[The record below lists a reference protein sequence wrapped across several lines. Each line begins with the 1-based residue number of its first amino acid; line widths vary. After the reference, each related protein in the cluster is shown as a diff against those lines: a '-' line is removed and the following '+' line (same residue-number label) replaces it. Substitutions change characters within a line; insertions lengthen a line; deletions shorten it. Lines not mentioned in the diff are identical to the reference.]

1 MTGIRFKSLAVT
13 VAASFV
19 AMACGGN
26 TGGSTGSETLA
37 SDQTLSFP
45 VQDDIQTLD
54 PGHVQSGQDITFTS
68 EMFVGLYGLDNS
80 NKIVN
85 QIATGLPDVS
95 ADGKTYTFHLRKDAK
110 FWNGDPIKSKDVVY
124 SWNRAAALNDAY
136 ATVFQPVVGFDDTS
150 NGKTKTMSGL
160 SPPDDYTVK
169 AQLTDAAGY
178 WMSELALWT
187 AAVVSEQ
194 AITQGGEDSWWG
206 KPETAVGAGPFKMTE
221 RTPKASMAFQPVPN
235 WWGGSTG
242 ALKNIKVEIGLD
254 QASQVKKYEAGG
266 FDLVGPAN
274 QPPGPDDILRYK
286 SDPTKQME
294 ENIYPAGR
302 TTWVDFQFTGNS
314 PFAPKPGITP
324 GQPTAGLS
332 ADDGKLGRSAFSL
345 AVDRAALVDVVCAK
359 GATCT
364 QATGGVIAKGL
375 KGYVGDSKDPDAVF
389 NASTAK
395 ADYSKWDPNGSKVR
409 NVTYRYNT
417 SATNTKVAQN
427 LQSQWKASLGIT
439 IDLAPSD
446 FPTLIGDR
454 NAKKTILSRGS
465 WGADYDHPQD
475 WFDNLW
481 TCSAAQ
487 VGHGGVEAYCN
498 PAMDK
503 ILKSA
508 NASPIDRAVPQY
520 QQAGQMLI
528 TDNVDAV
535 LYYNTQTY
543 FTHTY
548 VKGAGFN
555 SLYDFN
561 WQGIRILQH

>member
-1 MTGIRFKSLAVT
+1 MTGTRFKSFAVG
-13 VAASFV
+13 VAAGLL

-26 TGGSTGSETLA
+26 NSNQGAETLA
-37 SDQTLSFP
+37 ADQTLSFP
-45 VQDDIQTLD
+45 VQDDVQTLD

-68 EMFVGLYGLDNS
+68 EMFAGLYGLDNN

-85 QIATGLPDVS
+85 QIATGQPDVS
-95 ADGKTYTFHLRKDAK
+95 ADGKTYTFHMRKDAK
-110 FWNGDPIKSKDVVY
+110 FWNGDPIKSADVLY
-124 SWNRAAALNDAY
+124 SWNRATALNDAY

-150 NGKTKTMSGL
+150 NGKAKAMTGL
-160 SPPDDYTVK
+160 SAPDDYTVK

-178 WMSELALWT
+178 WLSELALWT
-187 AAVVSEQ
+187 AAVVSQ
-194 AITQGGEDSWWG
+194 KAITAGGQDAWWSN
-206 KPETAVGAGPFKMTE
+206 PATAVGAGPFKMTE
-221 RTPKASMAFQPVPN
+221 RTPKASMAFQPVAN

-242 ALKNIKVEIGLD
+242 ALKNVKVEIGLD

-266 FDLVGPAN
+266 FDLVGMAN

-286 SDPTKQME
+286 SDPTKAKE

-302 TTWVDFQFTGNS
+302 TSWVNFGFTGSS
-314 PFAPKPGITP
+314 PFAPKAGITP
-324 GQPTAGLS
+324 GQPTAGLG
-332 ADDGKLGRSAFSL
+332 ADDGKPGRNAFSL
-345 AVDRAALVDVVCAK
+345 ALDRDSLVDVVCAK

-364 QATGGVIAKGL
+364 KATGGLISKGL
-375 KGYVGDSKDPDAVF
+375 KGYLGDGKDPNAAF

-395 ADYSKWDPNGSKVR
+395 ADYTKWDPNGTRVKGL
-409 NVTYRYNT
+409 NYRFNT

-427 LQSQWKASLGIT
+427 LQSQWKANLGIT
-439 IDLAPSD
+439 VDLAPSD
-446 FPTLIGDR
+446 FPTLISDR
-454 NAKKTILSRGS
+454 NAKKTNLSRGS

-481 TCSAAQ
+481 TCDAAK
-487 VGHGGVEAYCN
+487 VGHGGTEGYCN

-503 ILKSA
+503 VLQTA
-508 NASPIDRAVPQY
+508 NGEQVDKAIPSY
-520 QQAGQMLI
+520 QQAGQTLI
-528 TDNVDAV
+528 DDNVDAV

-561 WQGIRILQH
+561 WQGVRILQH

>member
-26 TGGSTGSETLA
+26 TGSSTGSETLA

-187 AAVVSEQ
+187 AAVVSEK

>member
-187 AAVVSEQ
+187 AAVVSEK

>member
-1 MTGIRFKSLAVT
+1 
-13 VAASFV
+13 
-19 AMACGGN
+19 
-26 TGGSTGSETLA
+26 
-37 SDQTLSFP
+37 
-45 VQDDIQTLD
+45 
-54 PGHVQSGQDITFTS
+54 
-68 EMFVGLYGLDNS
+68 MFN
-80 NKIVN
+80 
-85 QIATGLPDVS
+85 
-95 ADGKTYTFHLRKDAK
+95 
-110 FWNGDPIKSKDVVY
+110 
-124 SWNRAAALNDAY
+124 
-136 ATVFQPVVGFDDTS
+136 
-150 NGKTKTMSGL
+150 
-160 SPPDDYTVK
+160 
-169 AQLTDAAGY
+169 
-178 WMSELALWT
+178 
-187 AAVVSEQ
+187 
-194 AITQGGEDSWWG
+194 
-206 KPETAVGAGPFKMTE
+206 
-221 RTPKASMAFQPVPN
+221 
-235 WWGGSTG
+235 
-242 ALKNIKVEIGLD
+242 
-254 QASQVKKYEAGG
+254 
-266 FDLVGPAN
+266 
-274 QPPGPDDILRYK
+274 
-286 SDPTKQME
+286 
-294 ENIYPAGR
+294 
-302 TTWVDFQFTGNS
+302 FTGNS
-314 PFAPKPGITP
+314 PFAPKAGIAP

-503 ILKSA
+503 ILQSA

>member
-286 SDPTKQME
+286 SDPTKQKE

-364 QATGGVIAKGL
+364 QATGG
-375 KGYVGDSKDPDAVF
+375 
-389 NASTAK
+389 
-395 ADYSKWDPNGSKVR
+395 
-409 NVTYRYNT
+409 
-417 SATNTKVAQN
+417 
-427 LQSQWKASLGIT
+427 
-439 IDLAPSD
+439 
-446 FPTLIGDR
+446 
-454 NAKKTILSRGS
+454 
-465 WGADYDHPQD
+465 
-475 WFDNLW
+475 
-481 TCSAAQ
+481 
-487 VGHGGVEAYCN
+487 
-498 PAMDK
+498 
-503 ILKSA
+503 
-508 NASPIDRAVPQY
+508 
-520 QQAGQMLI
+520 
-528 TDNVDAV
+528 
-535 LYYNTQTY
+535 
-543 FTHTY
+543 
-548 VKGAGFN
+548 
-555 SLYDFN
+555 
-561 WQGIRILQH
+561 